1 MQYLLNVDNK
11 WTDVT
16 EEHFFRVINLHF
28 DNLKVFETGGKTLYV
43 LKGKQ
48 IAQIIGSIQSEAI
61 THKTLIYVSDMQEAK
76 AGKTKKAG
84 E

>member
-1 MQYLLNVDNK
+1 MINMQYLLNVDNK

-48 IAQIIGSIQSEAI
+48 IAQIIG
-61 THKTLIYVSDMQEAK
+61 
-76 AGKTKKAG
+76 
-84 E
+84 

>member
-1 MQYLLNVDNK
+1 MYYNILEVKQINMKVRMINMQYLLKVDNK

-48 IAQIIGSIQSEAI
+48 IAQIIG
-61 THKTLIYVSDMQEAK
+61 
-76 AGKTKKAG
+76 
-84 E
+84 